1 MKRNSAGI
9 PDWHGLKATGYV
21 GFILLTAILVVSLL
35 TTNFWAPCGWLREW
49 DSLATL
55 PVRCLDR

>member
-9 PDWHGLKATGYV
+9 P
-21 GFILLTAILVVSLL
+21 LLTAILVVSLL